1 MDSFVRQKVD
11 ILQHKIKTTLTQA
24 GIEADTVPG
33 LQQQFDDFEL
43 PFDGLQTKYARQK
56 YIKQNYFY
64 VVSFPIIIRA
74 YFFYVHTYIFKKRAK
89 CIKGRFKLLIIR
101 S

>member
-1 MDSFVRQKVD
+1 MDSFVRQTVD
-11 ILQHKIKTTLTQA
+11 ILQHKIKTTLAQA

-33 LQQQFDDFEL
+33 LHQQFDDFEL

-64 VVSFPIIIRA
+64 VVSFPITIRA
-74 YFFYVHTYIFKKRAK
+74 
-89 CIKGRFKLLIIR
+89 
-101 S
+101 